1 MRKDTEEALQRLE
14 RELLAEEAED
24 IAPAEVEETEDPE
37 FEEIDYGEFS
47 DEPDKE
53 ETLVYRNF
61 SNDYGKNLR
70 NFATG
75 YKAYNSD
82 TLDTDLEEFSRRVEQ
97 GKKSPGVLL
106 PLITALLAG
115 LAVLYI
121 AWLLFGGML

>member
-1 MRKDTEEALQRLE
+1 MRTDTEEALQRLE
-14 RELLAEEAED
+14 RELLAEEAEE

-37 FEEIDYGEFS
+37 LEEIDYGEFS

-82 TLDTDLEEFSRRVEQ
+82 SLDTDLEEFSRQVEQ
-97 GKKSPGVLL
+97 GKKAPGILL

-121 AWLLFGGML
+121 AWLLLGGML